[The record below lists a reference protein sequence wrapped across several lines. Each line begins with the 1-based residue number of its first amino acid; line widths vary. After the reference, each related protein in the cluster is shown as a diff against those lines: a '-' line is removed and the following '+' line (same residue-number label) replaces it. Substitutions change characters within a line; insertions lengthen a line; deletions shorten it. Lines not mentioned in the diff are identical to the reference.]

1 MHAFKAFDLK
11 VLAKTNENLS
21 KISHRTEFG

>member
-1 MHAFKAFDLK
+1 MDVFKAFDLK

-21 KISHRTEFG
+21 KIRHRTEFG